1 MKEDLIIFGLIAL
14 FIVYTLS
21 NQKEGFFDMSGYNK
35 PLPEINHKSDKAL
48 SEYKSVGEKGI
59 TNDDVAVA
67 VSATQEYISE
77 KSGKCV
83 HVIETNKIDK
93 LTGPQNSVLYKCRF
107 MMMTKGG
114 GFPYAFGVDSEVLDG
129 KVITALTQ
137 SFDTSNQGV
146 AEEKS
151 GNFEDIEKYYDS
163 KIKDVF

>member
-21 NQKEGFFDMSGYNK
+21 TNKEGFFDISGYNK
-35 PLPEINHKSDKAL
+35 PLPGINQKSDKVL
-48 SEYKSVGEKGI
+48 SEYKPIGEKGI

-67 VSATQEYISE
+67 VAATQEYIRE
-77 KSGKCV
+77 KTGKCV

-93 LTGPQNSVLYKCRF
+93 LRGPRESVLYRCRF
-107 MMMTKGG
+107 MMMVKDG

-129 KVITALTQ
+129 KVISALTQ
-137 SFDTSNQGV
+137 SFDSSNQGV
-146 AEEKS
+146 AEEKP

>member
-21 NQKEGFFDMSGYNK
+21 TKKEGFFDMSGYNK
-35 PLPEINHKSDKAL
+35 PLPGINQKSDKAL
-48 SEYKSVGEKGI
+48 SEYKPIGEKGI

-67 VSATQEYISE
+67 VSATQKYISE
-77 KSGKCV
+77 KIGKCV

-93 LTGPQNSVLYKCRF
+93 LIGPRDSILYRCRF
-107 MMMTKGG
+107 MMMVKDG

-137 SFDTSNQGV
+137 SFDSSNQGV
-146 AEEKS
+146 AEEKP

>member
-21 NQKEGFFDMSGYNK
+21 KQKEGFFDISGYNK
-35 PLPEINHKSDKAL
+35 PLPEINQKSDNNL

-59 TNDDVAVA
+59 TNDDVEVAVA
-67 VSATQEYISE
+67 ATQKYISE

-93 LTGPQNSVLYKCRF
+93 LIGPRDSVLYKCRF
-107 MMMTKGG
+107 MMMVKE
-114 GFPYAFGVDSEVLDG
+114 GFPYAFGVDSEILDG
-129 KVITALTQ
+129 KVIKALTQ

-146 AEEKS
+146 AEQKK

>member
-1 MKEDLIIFGLIAL
+1 MKDDTIIFGLIAL

-21 NQKEGFFDMSGYNK
+21 TQKEGFFDMSGYNK
-35 PLPEINHKSDKAL
+35 PLPAINQKYNKPL
-48 SEYKSVGEKGI
+48 TEYKPVSEKGI
-59 TNDDVAVA
+59 TNDDVEAAVT
-67 VSATQEYISE
+67 ATQKYISE

-93 LTGPQNSVLYKCRF
+93 LIGPRDSILYRCRF
-107 MMMTKGG
+107 MMMVKDG
-114 GFPYAFGVDSEVLDG
+114 GFPYAFGVDTEVLDG

-146 AEEKS
+146 ADEKT